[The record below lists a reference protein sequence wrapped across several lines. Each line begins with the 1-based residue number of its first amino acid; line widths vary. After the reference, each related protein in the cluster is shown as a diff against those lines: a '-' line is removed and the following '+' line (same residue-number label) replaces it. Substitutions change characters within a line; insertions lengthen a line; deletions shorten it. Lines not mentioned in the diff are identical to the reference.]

1 MTQKQTPLSFKS
13 AKDLY
18 NRVLSM
24 EGAPMWKAKEITL
37 DDAPDEPQIL
47 FYRDIEEC
55 CDHLQGNPSFSDAWD
70 TAPKKVKYSG
80 TQTRIYHDP
89 STADLWWTYQAN
101 IGCLYLTC
109 LFSQMADIF

>member
-1 MTQKQTPLSFKS
+1 
-13 AKDLY
+13 
-18 NRVLSM
+18 M
-24 EGAPMWKAKEITL
+24 EGAPMWKDKEITL

-80 TQTRIYHDP
+80 THTRIYHDP
-89 STADLWWTYQAN
+89 NTADLWWTYQVN
-101 IGCLYLTC
+101 IGCLTEVASSLKWLTFFRGK
-109 LFSQMADIF
+109 LLKGQ